1 LVSLSYQ
8 AFTFLVC
15 LFFKAH
21 GLGMRIVGGFECEDG
36 SLGCYVVLVIKGG
49 PADINSIESGKY

>member
-1 LVSLSYQ
+1 
-8 AFTFLVC
+8 
-15 LFFKAH
+15 
-21 GLGMRIVGGFECEDG
+21 MRIVGGFECEDG